1 MTSSH
6 WNQIDFKKAYNILCA
21 QVPGLNPQKS
31 LTPTFCKVKKDE
43 ETLLHSHYEKE
54 IFYVISGRGIF
65 FINQDQLEVTAGEL
79 IHIPSHSPHQLKNF
93 SEEDLV
99 FISIYVPQEEVDI
112 NFTKVFITTAP
123 PTPNGPLHLGH
134 ISGPYLVADILKRY
148 YQQLNI
154 SVLHLSGTDDHQNY
168 VEIKA
173 LKNQE
178 NINIFLNNR
187 RSQIL
192 LGFEKNQIE
201 VDHFQHPSQENLYQ
215 EQVKTFFNQ
224 ARDRNIIE
232 TCEVSMPICNFC
244 DHLLV
249 DGLVEATCP
258 HCLEPSSGCC
268 ENCGLVVMPAELKQ
282 ISCSQCHRPADFK
295 KMPVMTFDLKKNL
308 HLLLQKSSFYK
319 NLPQKMQ
326 NLLIYLGNFK
336 NKKLLIAY
344 PQFSKK
350 QHGIKTPDE
359 DQLIIHVWFEM
370 AANYYYLSQQHTNKK
385 TLWIHNC
392 GIDNAFYYLFFIPA
406 LCLAVDKD
414 INLPSQ
420 YLINDFLFLNGK
432 KFSTSRNHAIWAH
445 EHLFHSDL
453 LRLYLLSHRPE
464 YQTTNFEV
472 TDYLYFEKKWKKKL
486 ALLKEKLDL
495 EKNQYPLEQQSS
507 NFNSNPR
514 ETFIQRWDKWLHDF
528 HQCLLSMNKD
538 FRYLSKL
545 IEFMIDETLHQN
557 LTPEELN
564 MAQKNLRFCLSPLM
578 PEFSRKMT
586 KELL

>member
-65 FINQDQLEVTAGEL
+65 LINQDQLEVTAGEL

-201 VDHFQHPSQENLYQ
+201 VDHFQHPSQEN
-215 EQVKTFFNQ
+215 
-224 ARDRNIIE
+224 
-232 TCEVSMPICNFC
+232 
-244 DHLLV
+244 
-249 DGLVEATCP
+249 
-258 HCLEPSSGCC
+258 
-268 ENCGLVVMPAELKQ
+268 
-282 ISCSQCHRPADFK
+282 
-295 KMPVMTFDLKKNL
+295 
-308 HLLLQKSSFYK
+308 
-319 NLPQKMQ
+319 
-326 NLLIYLGNFK
+326 
-336 NKKLLIAY
+336 
-344 PQFSKK
+344 
-350 QHGIKTPDE
+350 
-359 DQLIIHVWFEM
+359 
-370 AANYYYLSQQHTNKK
+370 
-385 TLWIHNC
+385 
-392 GIDNAFYYLFFIPA
+392 
-406 LCLAVDKD
+406 
-414 INLPSQ
+414 
-420 YLINDFLFLNGK
+420 
-432 KFSTSRNHAIWAH
+432 
-445 EHLFHSDL
+445 
-453 LRLYLLSHRPE
+453 
-464 YQTTNFEV
+464 
-472 TDYLYFEKKWKKKL
+472 
-486 ALLKEKLDL
+486 
-495 EKNQYPLEQQSS
+495 
-507 NFNSNPR
+507 
-514 ETFIQRWDKWLHDF
+514 
-528 HQCLLSMNKD
+528 
-538 FRYLSKL
+538 
-545 IEFMIDETLHQN
+545 
-557 LTPEELN
+557 
-564 MAQKNLRFCLSPLM
+564 
-578 PEFSRKMT
+578 
-586 KELL
+586 